1 MNRLGRMLAAALLA
15 LALVVPGVASA
26 TDNPLSKV
34 PAEFEPAIDVAAE
47 ELGVS
52 ADELQNSSREDL
64 QKLLCGE
71 LEGESADDVAARVQS
86 ALDSASAE
94 DLGGLSESEIAQLQ
108 AQLPALI
115 SQLKS
120 ACGDSAGD
128 VEEASDADDAD
139 DSGSETPT
147 PTNIE
152 TGAGGLTDTSGTSV
166 PLVFGGAF
174 ALLFG
179 AFGFAVV
186 RMRRRA

>member
-1 MNRLGRMLAAALLA
+1 LNRLGRMLAAALLA
-15 LALVVPGVASA
+15 LAVAVPGVAA
-26 TDNPLSKV
+26 AEDNPLSNV
-34 PAEFEPAIDVAAE
+34 PPEFEPAIDIAAK

-52 ADELQNSSREDL
+52 ADELQNSSSEEL

-71 LEGESADDVAARVQS
+71 LEGESADDVAARVKE

-94 DLGGLSESEIAQLQ
+94 DLGGLSESEVSQLQ

-115 SQLKS
+115 AQLKS
-120 ACGDSAGD
+120 ACADGAAD
-128 VEEASDADDAD
+128 VEETSDDEKSDDAD
-139 DSGSETPT
+139 DETPT

-152 TGAGGLTDTSGTSV
+152 TGAGGLTDASGTTV

-179 AFGFAVV
+179 TFGFAVV
-186 RMRRRA
+186 RMRRQT

>member
-1 MNRLGRMLAAALLA
+1 MLAAALLA
-15 LALVVPGVASA
+15 LAVAVPGVAA
-26 TDNPLSKV
+26 AEDNPLSNV
-34 PAEFEPAIDVAAE
+34 PPEFEPAIDIAAK

-52 ADELQNSSREDL
+52 ADELQNSSSEEL

-71 LEGESADDVAARVQS
+71 LEGESADDVAARVKE

-94 DLGGLSESEIAQLQ
+94 DLGGLSESEVSQLQ

-115 SQLKS
+115 AQLKS
-120 ACGDSAGD
+120 ACADGAAD
-128 VEEASDADDAD
+128 VEETSDDEKSDDAD
-139 DSGSETPT
+139 DETPT

-152 TGAGGLTDTSGTSV
+152 TGAGGLTDASGTTV

-179 AFGFAVV
+179 TFGFAVV
-186 RMRRRA
+186 RMRRQT